1 MGGGHSSHGGF
12 VQRAWTLDDMAQN
25 PSINLLE
32 TRAARELVM
41 ALSKPGDCV
50 RLHIDNRTAAAYIR
64 CQGGTKSNVL
74 SQEALL
80 LWNQA
85 VAQDISLLTPHW
97 IPTGEN
103 TAADFLSRDSLDHWN
118 FRLDR
123 RVFCSILQHFNLN
136 PTLDAFACHFSAQLP
151 RYMSWHQDP
160 QAVAQDALFHP
171 WDPVTY
177 LFPPVPLLQK
187 VIQRIKDQK
196 VRAILVCPQWPQ
208 SLYWGLVTEM
218 LVEPPMLLP
227 HF

>member
-1 MGGGHSSHGGF
+1 
-12 VQRAWTLDDMAQN
+12 
-25 PSINLLE
+25 
-32 TRAARELVM
+32 M

-50 RLHIDNRTAAAYIR
+50 RLHVDNRTAAAYIR

-103 TAADFLSRDSLDHWN
+103 MAADFLSRDSLDHWN

-123 RVFCSILQHFNLN
+123 RVFRSILQHFNLN
-136 PTLDAFACHFSAQLP
+136 PTLDAFACHFLAQLP
-151 RYMSWHQDP
+151 RYMSWHQDL

-218 LVEPPMLLP
+218 LVEPLMLLP
-227 HF
+227 HFKSILETRDQSPVGPYLDPLVALYLLGKNFL